1 MKGLTEG
8 AEIFGLRLRMMHNG
22 GENIYAI
29 VETGG
34 KQYKVAPKQTIE
46 VERLDIPEGDIVEL
60 DKVLFIGDGED
71 TLIGHPT
78 IEGAKV
84 MATSL
89 GEARGDKIIVFKYK
103 PKVRYRRKT
112 GHRQIYTRL
121 SVNEIIK
128 PGGKH
133 GT

>member
-1 MKGLTEG
+1 MT
-8 AEIFGLRLRMMHNG
+8 HNG

-29 VETGG
+29 IETGG
-34 KQYKVAPKQTIE
+34 KQYKVTPKQTIE
-46 VERLDIPEGDIVEL
+46 VERLDIPEDATVEL
-60 DKVLFIGDGED
+60 DKVLFIGDGEN

-78 IEGAKV
+78 VEGAKV

-89 GEARGDKIIVFKYK
+89 GEAKGDKIIVFKYK

-121 SVNEIIK
+121 AIDEIVK